1 MRARLRF
8 RHFWQD
14 QDGASAV
21 EFALIA
27 PLLFSLLLGTIQ
39 YGSLF
44 LVQNRMTDTARD
56 TARRLAVGDLATESD
71 AETYAKAQLADVS
84 PQFAAMATLP
94 HPPDHDVSV
103 TITVPK
109 EDVAWVNLVGLGM
122 DGNLTAQFHMLKE

>member
-1 MRARLRF
+1 MHDRFLLRGLW
-8 RHFWQD
+8 RD
-14 QDGASAV
+14 QRGASAV

-27 PLLFSLLLGTIQ
+27 PLLFTMLLGTIQ

-44 LVQNRMTDTARD
+44 LVQNRMVDTARD
-56 TARRLAVGDLATESD
+56 TARRLAVGNLATESD
-71 AETYAKAQLADVS
+71 AEDYAKAQLADMS
-84 PQFAAMATLP
+84 RQFAAVAILP